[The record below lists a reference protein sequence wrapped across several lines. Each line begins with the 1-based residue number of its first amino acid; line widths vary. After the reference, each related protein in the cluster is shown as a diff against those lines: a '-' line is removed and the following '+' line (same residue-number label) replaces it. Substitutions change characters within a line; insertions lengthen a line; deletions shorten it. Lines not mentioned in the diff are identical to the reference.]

1 MVNYANDNPF
11 MPPLPPQ
18 RNNNDANM
26 VVDNPKPS
34 TFDEYMDIARDD
46 EECALPLSQLIDK
59 TNEDY
64 NYEWMKSTIFKK
76 RDRSRIIRI
85 IRKCTIVGV
94 MVLIIGLFMY
104 LSIIYMKPD
113 YIVYNQQGKTSQSQQ
128 MEQQP
133 SEEQSQPQAAESEQ
147 NGDQQ

>member
-1 MVNYANDNPF
+1 

-18 RNNNDANM
+18 RNNKDANM

-64 NYEWMKSTIFKK
+64 NYEWMKNKNSKN
-76 RDRSRIIRI
+76 RNRIIRI

-113 YIVYNQQGKTSQSQQ
+113 YIVYNPQDKTSQSQQ
-128 MEQQP
+128 MERQP
-133 SEEQSQPQAAESEQ
+133 SEEQLQPQAAESEQ

>member
-64 NYEWMKSTIFKK
+64 NYEWMKNKYSKN
-76 RDRSRIIRI
+76 RNRIIRI

-128 MEQQP
+128 MEQQS

>member
-18 RNNNDANM
+18 RNNKDANM

-46 EECALPLSQLIDK
+46 EDCALPLSQLIDK

-64 NYEWMKSTIFKK
+64 NYEWMKNKDSKN
-76 RDRSRIIRI
+76 RNRIIRI

-113 YIVYNQQGKTSQSQQ
+113 YIVYNPQDKTSQSQQ
-128 MEQQP
+128 MERQP
-133 SEEQSQPQAAESEQ
+133 SEEQLQPQAAESEQ

>member
-18 RNNNDANM
+18 QNNKDANM
-26 VVDNPKPS
+26 VVTENPKPS

-46 EECALPLSQLIDK
+46 EDCALPLSQLIDK

-64 NYEWMKSTIFKK
+64 NYEWMKNKNSKN
-76 RDRSRIIRI
+76 RNRIIRI

-113 YIVYNQQGKTSQSQQ
+113 YIVYNPQDKTSQSQQ
-128 MEQQP
+128 MERQP
-133 SEEQSQPQAAESEQ
+133 SEEQSQAAESEQ

>member
-64 NYEWMKSTIFKK
+64 NYEWMKNKDSKN
-76 RDRSRIIRI
+76 RNRIIRI

-133 SEEQSQPQAAESEQ
+133 SEEQAQPQAAESEQ
-147 NGDQQ
+147 NGGQQ

>member
-1 MVNYANDNPF
+1 

-64 NYEWMKSTIFKK
+64 NYEWMKNKYSKN
-76 RDRSRIIRI
+76 RNRIIRI

>member
-18 RNNNDANM
+18 RNNKDANM

-64 NYEWMKSTIFKK
+64 NYEWMKNKNSKN
-76 RDRSRIIRI
+76 RNRIIRI

-113 YIVYNQQGKTSQSQQ
+113 YIVYNPQDKTSQSQQ
-128 MEQQP
+128 MERQP

>member
-18 RNNNDANM
+18 RNNKDANM
-26 VVDNPKPS
+26 VVTDNPKPS

-64 NYEWMKSTIFKK
+64 NYEWMKNKNSKN
-76 RDRSRIIRI
+76 RNRIIRI

-113 YIVYNQQGKTSQSQQ
+113 YIVYNPQDKTSQSQQ
-128 MEQQP
+128 MERQP

>member
-18 RNNNDANM
+18 RNNKDANM
-26 VVDNPKPS
+26 VVADNPKPS

-64 NYEWMKSTIFKK
+64 NYEWMKNKNSKN
-76 RDRSRIIRI
+76 RNRIIRI

-113 YIVYNQQGKTSQSQQ
+113 YIVYNPQDKTSQSQQ
-128 MEQQP
+128 MERQP

-147 NGDQQ
+147 NGD

>member
-18 RNNNDANM
+18 RNNKDANM

-64 NYEWMKSTIFKK
+64 NYEWMKNKDSKN
-76 RDRSRIIRI
+76 RNRIIRI

-113 YIVYNQQGKTSQSQQ
+113 YIVYNPQDKTSQSQQ
-128 MEQQP
+128 MERQP
-133 SEEQSQPQAAESEQ
+133 SEEQLQPQAAESEQ

>member
-18 RNNNDANM
+18 QNNKDANM
-26 VVDNPKPS
+26 VADNPKPS
-34 TFDEYMDIARDD
+34 TFDEYMDIAHDD

-64 NYEWMKSTIFKK
+64 NYKWMKNKDSKN
-76 RDRSRIIRI
+76 RNRIIRI

-94 MVLIIGLFMY
+94 IVLIIGLFMY

-113 YIVYNQQGKTSQSQQ
+113 YIVYNPQDKTSQSQQ
-128 MEQQP
+128 IEQQP
-133 SEEQSQPQAAESEQ
+133 SEEQSQPQTAESEQ
-147 NGDQQ
+147 NGGQQ

>member
-18 RNNNDANM
+18 RNNKDANM

-64 NYEWMKSTIFKK
+64 NYEWMKNKNSKN
-76 RDRSRIIRI
+76 RNRIIRI

-113 YIVYNQQGKTSQSQQ
+113 YIVYNPQDKTSQSQQ
-128 MEQQP
+128 MERQP
-133 SEEQSQPQAAESEQ
+133 SEEQLQPQAAESEQ

>member
-18 RNNNDANM
+18 QNNKDANM

-34 TFDEYMDIARDD
+34 TFDDEYMDIARDD

-64 NYEWMKSTIFKK
+64 NYEWMKSKDSK
-76 RDRSRIIRI
+76 NRNRIIRI

-94 MVLIIGLFMY
+94 IVLIIGLFMY

-113 YIVYNQQGKTSQSQQ
+113 YIVYNPQDKTSQSQQ
-128 MEQQP
+128 MEQQL
-133 SEEQSQPQAAESEQ
+133 SEEQAQPQAVESEQ
-147 NGDQQ
+147 NGSQQ

>member
-18 RNNNDANM
+18 QNNKDANM
-26 VVDNPKPS
+26 VVDNPNPS

-64 NYEWMKSTIFKK
+64 NYEWMKNKYSKN
-76 RDRSRIIRI
+76 RNRIIRI

-113 YIVYNQQGKTSQSQQ
+113 YIVYNPQDKTSQSQQ
-128 MEQQP
+128 MERQP

>member
-18 RNNNDANM
+18 QNNKDANM
-26 VVDNPKPS
+26 VVDNPNPS

-64 NYEWMKSTIFKK
+64 NYEWMKNKDSKN
-76 RDRSRIIRI
+76 RNRIIRI

-113 YIVYNQQGKTSQSQQ
+113 YIVYNPQDKTSQSQQ
-128 MEQQP
+128 MERQP

>member
-46 EECALPLSQLIDK
+46 EEGALPLSQLIDK

-64 NYEWMKSTIFKK
+64 NYELMKNKDSKN
-76 RDRSRIIRI
+76 RNRIIRI

-113 YIVYNQQGKTSQSQQ
+113 YIVYNPQDKTSQSQQ

-133 SEEQSQPQAAESEQ
+133 SEEQAQPQTAESEQ
-147 NGDQQ
+147 NGGQQ

>member
-18 RNNNDANM
+18 QNNKDANM

-46 EECALPLSQLIDK
+46 EEGALPLSQLIDK

-64 NYEWMKSTIFKK
+64 NYEWMKNKDSKN
-76 RDRSRIIRI
+76 RNRIIRI

-113 YIVYNQQGKTSQSQQ
+113 YIVYNPQDKTSQSQQ
-128 MEQQP
+128 TEQQP

-147 NGDQQ
+147 NGEQQ

>member
-18 RNNNDANM
+18 RNNKDANM

-64 NYEWMKSTIFKK
+64 NYEWMKNKDSKN
-76 RDRSRIIRI
+76 RNRIIRI

-113 YIVYNQQGKTSQSQQ
+113 YIVYNPQDKTSQSQQ
-128 MEQQP
+128 MERQP
-133 SEEQSQPQAAESEQ
+133 SEEQLQPQTAESEQ

>member
-18 RNNNDANM
+18 RNNKDTNM

-64 NYEWMKSTIFKK
+64 NYEWMKNKDSKN
-76 RDRSRIIRI
+76 RNRIIRI

-113 YIVYNQQGKTSQSQQ
+113 YIVYNPQDKTSQSQQ
-128 MEQQP
+128 MERQP

>member
-18 RNNNDANM
+18 QNNKDANM

-34 TFDEYMDIARDD
+34 TFDEYMDIANDN

-64 NYEWMKSTIFKK
+64 NYEWMKNKDYK
-76 RDRSRIIRI
+76 NRNRIIRI

-113 YIVYNQQGKTSQSQQ
+113 YIVYNPQDKTSQSQQ

-133 SEEQSQPQAAESEQ
+133 SEEQAQPQTAESEQ
-147 NGDQQ
+147 NGGQQ

>member
-18 RNNNDANM
+18 RNNKDANM

-34 TFDEYMDIARDD
+34 TFDEYMDIASDD

-64 NYEWMKSTIFKK
+64 NYEWMKNKDSKN
-76 RDRSRIIRI
+76 RNRIIRI

-113 YIVYNQQGKTSQSQQ
+113 YIVYNPQDKTSQSQQ
-128 MEQQP
+128 MERQP
-133 SEEQSQPQAAESEQ
+133 SEEQLQPQAAESEQ

>member
-46 EECALPLSQLIDK
+46 EECTLPLSQLIDK

-64 NYEWMKSTIFKK
+64 NYEWMKNKDSKN
-76 RDRSRIIRI
+76 RNRIIRI

-104 LSIIYMKPD
+104 LSIMYMKPD
-113 YIVYNQQGKTSQSQQ
+113 YIVYNTQDKTSQSQQ

-133 SEEQSQPQAAESEQ
+133 SEKQSQPQTAESEQ

>member
-1 MVNYANDNPF
+1 MVNYADDNPF
-11 MPPLPPQ
+11 MPPLLPQ
-18 RNNNDANM
+18 RNDKDANM
-26 VVDNPKPS
+26 GVDNPKPS
-34 TFDEYMDIARDD
+34 TFDEYMDIAHDD
-46 EECALPLSQLIDK
+46 DNEECALPLSQLIDK

-64 NYEWMKSTIFKK
+64 NYEWMKNKDYK
-76 RDRSRIIRI
+76 NRNRIIRI

-113 YIVYNQQGKTSQSQQ
+113 YIVYNTQDKTSQSQQ

-147 NGDQQ
+147 NGGQQ

>member
-18 RNNNDANM
+18 WNNKDANM
-26 VVDNPKPS
+26 VVADNPKPS

-64 NYEWMKSTIFKK
+64 NYEWMKNKYSKN
-76 RDRSRIIRI
+76 RNRIIRI

-113 YIVYNQQGKTSQSQQ
+113 YIVYNPQDKTSQSQQ
-128 MEQQP
+128 MERQP
-133 SEEQSQPQAAESEQ
+133 SEEQSQPQATESEQ
-147 NGDQQ
+147 NGD

>member
-18 RNNNDANM
+18 RNNKDANM

-64 NYEWMKSTIFKK
+64 NYEWMKNKDSKN
-76 RDRSRIIRI
+76 RNRIIRI

-113 YIVYNQQGKTSQSQQ
+113 YIVYNPQDKTSQSQQ
-128 MEQQP
+128 MERQP

>member
-18 RNNNDANM
+18 RNNKDANM

-64 NYEWMKSTIFKK
+64 NYEWMKNKGSKN
-76 RDRSRIIRI
+76 RNRIIRI

-113 YIVYNQQGKTSQSQQ
+113 YIVYNPQDKTSQSQQ
-128 MEQQP
+128 MERQP

>member
-18 RNNNDANM
+18 QNNNDANM
-26 VVDNPKPS
+26 IVDNPKPS
-34 TFDEYMDIARDD
+34 TFDEYMDIAHDD
-46 EECALPLSQLIDK
+46 EERALPLSQLIDK

-64 NYEWMKSTIFKK
+64 NYEWMKNKGSKN
-76 RDRSRIIRI
+76 RNRIIRI

-104 LSIIYMKPD
+104 LSIMYMKPD
-113 YIVYNQQGKTSQSQQ
+113 YIVYNPQDRTSQSQQ

-133 SEEQSQPQAAESEQ
+133 SEGQSQPQVEESEQ
-147 NGDQQ
+147 NGSQQ

>member
-18 RNNNDANM
+18 RNNKDANM
-26 VVDNPKPS
+26 VVADNPKPS

-64 NYEWMKSTIFKK
+64 NYEWMKNKNSKN
-76 RDRSRIIRI
+76 RNRIIRI

-113 YIVYNQQGKTSQSQQ
+113 YIVYNPQDKTSQSQQ
-128 MEQQP
+128 MERQP
-133 SEEQSQPQAAESEQ
+133 SEEQLQPQAAESEQ

>member
-1 MVNYANDNPF
+1 

-18 RNNNDANM
+18 RNNKDANM
-26 VVDNPKPS
+26 VVADNPKPS

-64 NYEWMKSTIFKK
+64 NYEWMKNKNSKN
-76 RDRSRIIRI
+76 RNRIIRI

-113 YIVYNQQGKTSQSQQ
+113 YIVYNPQDKTSQSQQ
-128 MEQQP
+128 MERQP
-133 SEEQSQPQAAESEQ
+133 SEEQLQPQAAESEQ

>member
-18 RNNNDANM
+18 RNNKDANM
-26 VVDNPKPS
+26 VVADNPKPS

-64 NYEWMKSTIFKK
+64 NYEWMKNKNSKN
-76 RDRSRIIRI
+76 RNRIIRI

-113 YIVYNQQGKTSQSQQ
+113 YIVYNPQDKTSQSQQ
-128 MEQQP
+128 MERQP

>member
-64 NYEWMKSTIFKK
+64 NYEWMKNKYSKN
-76 RDRSRIIRI
+76 RNRIIRI

>member
-76 RDRSRIIRI
+76 RDRNRIIRI

-113 YIVYNQQGKTSQSQQ
+113 YIVYNQQSKTSQSQQ
-128 MEQQP
+128 MEQQL
-133 SEEQSQPQAAESEQ
+133 SEGQSQPQAAESEQ

>member
-46 EECALPLSQLIDK
+46 EEGALPLSQLIDK

-64 NYEWMKSTIFKK
+64 NYEWMKSKDSK
-76 RDRSRIIRI
+76 NRNRIIRI

-94 MVLIIGLFMY
+94 IVLIIGLFMY

-113 YIVYNQQGKTSQSQQ
+113 YIVYNPQDKTSQSQQ
-128 MEQQP
+128 MEQQL
-133 SEEQSQPQAAESEQ
+133 SEEQAQPQAAESEQ
-147 NGDQQ
+147 NGSQQ

>member
-18 RNNNDANM
+18 QNNKDANM
-26 VVDNPKPS
+26 VVTDNPKPS

-64 NYEWMKSTIFKK
+64 NYEWMKNKNSKN
-76 RDRSRIIRI
+76 RNRIIRI

-113 YIVYNQQGKTSQSQQ
+113 YIVYNPQDKTSQSQQ
-128 MEQQP
+128 MERQP

>member
-18 RNNNDANM
+18 RNNKDANM

-34 TFDEYMDIARDD
+34 TFDDEYMDIARDD

-64 NYEWMKSTIFKK
+64 NYEWMKSKDSK
-76 RDRSRIIRI
+76 NRNRIIRI

-94 MVLIIGLFMY
+94 IVLIIGLFMY

-113 YIVYNQQGKTSQSQQ
+113 YIVYNPQDKTSQSQQ
-128 MEQQP
+128 MEQQL
-133 SEEQSQPQAAESEQ
+133 SEEQAQPQAAESEQ
-147 NGDQQ
+147 NGSQQ

>member
-1 MVNYANDNPF
+1 MVNYADDNPF

-18 RNNNDANM
+18 RNDKDANM
-26 VVDNPKPS
+26 GVDNPKPS
-34 TFDEYMDIARDD
+34 TFDEYMDIAHDD
-46 EECALPLSQLIDK
+46 DNEECALPLSQLIDK

-64 NYEWMKSTIFKK
+64 NYEWMKNKSSKN
-76 RDRSRIIRI
+76 RNRIIRI

-113 YIVYNQQGKTSQSQQ
+113 YIVYNPQDKTSQSQQ
-128 MEQQP
+128 MEQQL
-133 SEEQSQPQAAESEQ
+133 SEEQSQPQAAESGQ

>member
-18 RNNNDANM
+18 QNNNDANM

-34 TFDEYMDIARDD
+34 TCDEYMDIASDD
-46 EECALPLSQLIDK
+46 EERALPLNQLIDK

-64 NYEWMKSTIFKK
+64 NYERLKNKGPKK
-76 RDRSRIIRI
+76 QDRNRILRI
-85 IRKCTIVGV
+85 IRKCTIVEV
-94 MVLIIGLFMY
+94 IVLIIGVFMY
-104 LSIIYMKPD
+104 LSIMYMKPD
-113 YIVYNQQGKTSQSQQ
+113 YIVYNPQDKTSQSQQ
-128 MEQQP
+128 MEQQS

-147 NGDQQ
+147 NGGQQ